1 LHGMSSRDVY
11 ESAPIFLPP
20 VTSRKRCG

>member
-1 LHGMSSRDVY
+1 MSSRDVY
-11 ESAPIFLPP
+11 KSAPIFLPP